1 METRIKRII
10 EEDLKAQA
18 AYQQAQERMKDALL
32 VIHKERG
39 KIQDE
44 VWNHA
49 KQYVEDEKVKLT
61 QQLEVAQAQSLI
73 TYQAALASLVDGF
86 TAHAEAWRKE
96 LLERCLKQP

>member
-18 AYQQAQERMKDALL
+18 AYQQAQERIKNALL

-44 VWNHA
+44 VWNNA

-61 QQLEVAQAQSLI
+61 HQLEVAQAQSLI
-73 TYQAALASLVDGF
+73 TYQAALSSLVDGF
-86 TAHAEAWRKE
+86 NVHEETWRKE
-96 LLERCLKQP
+96 LLARCLNQP